1 MLVSGAEKLI
11 LLMLSDLHD
20 KVGLESFDT
29 KFIRSAIASD
39 NAWALN
45 WEMPELDDDF
55 GDTPQV
61 AIDVV
66 DYMYMW
72 GVIEDSW
79 HSLSEDGRTEIA
91 KQIPF
96 GKNVRFPGFHSGA
109 ESKEYAVAKLFV
121 DDMGRF
127 ERYKG
132 RDLNSHVPMCEQ
144 YKKMYERFDRI
155 EVPSSA
161 HHILSSSDLLGVL
174 SAGAN

>member
-29 KFIRSAIASD
+29 NFIRSAITSD

-45 WEMPELDDDF
+45 WEMPELSADF

-66 DYMYMW
+66 DYMFMW

-79 HSLSEDGRTEIA
+79 HSISENGRAEIA
-91 KQIPF
+91 KQNPF
-96 GKNVRFPGFHSGA
+96 GNNVRFPGFHSDA

-144 YKKMYERFDRI
+144 YKKMHQIFDRI
-155 EVPSSA
+155 EAPSSA
-161 HHILSSSDLLGVL
+161 YFHLSSSDLLGVL
-174 SAGAN
+174 TAGVS